1 MDSLQHKPSDI
12 SPPSH
17 PLRGLLIAQFFGAFN
32 DNAWKL
38 MVALLAIRQATAGM
52 APGPE
57 LETAAQTQTAL
68 TFIIFT
74 LPLVLLSLVGGTLAD
89 RLSKRTVIIAIK
101 VVEVLLMSAGTVALW
116 LNPAGGILPL
126 IVLCGMGVHSALF
139 APSKYGILP
148 ELIPHERL
156 AAGNGL
162 LEMWTFAAILT
173 GTAAGGFLL
182 QTAGDQLW
190 MAPLTLAA
198 LSVVGL
204 VAAFAVPHVSP
215 ARATGGVG
223 STIRVAWAAIQ
234 TERLLRLAIPGEIFF
249 WTIASL
255 FAQNI
260 LVYAKAVL
268 HLSDAMSGLPLTLLS
283 VGIGVGAILVG
294 RLSQNRIEY
303 GLIPLGAMGAS
314 IALSLLGGLTPPVG
328 RNVSDTG
335 TPRNLLLLHLRA
347 AERHSPMEIA
357 TRSAR
362 RRHLVLQHLRLHRN
376 SLGIARRRL
385 ARQCRF
391 LDEQHFPRH
400 RRSDHSRHAVGSLA
414 DARCVPAAVA
424 RHLDEHALSPPH
436 RRPGTCSPIRRSA
449 ARPEPYVVRRW
460 LLAHGQRRSAHTVR
474 GGCRLCRRTRCS
486 NG

>member
-12 SPPSH
+12 SPILH

-52 APGPE
+52 APGSE
-57 LETAAQTQTAL
+57 LEAAAQTQTAL

-74 LPLVLLSLVGGTLAD
+74 LPLVLLSLIGGTLAD

-101 VVEVLLMSAGTVALW
+101 VVEVLLMSAGTAALW
-116 LNPAGGILPL
+116 VNPVGGIFPL
-126 IVLCGMGVHSALF
+126 IVLCGMGAHSALF

-162 LEMWTFAAILT
+162 LEVWTFAAILA

-182 QTAGDQLW
+182 QSAGDQLW

-204 VAAFAVPHVSP
+204 VAAFAVPRVSP
-215 ARATGGVG
+215 ARTAGGIG
-223 STIRVAWAAIQ
+223 TTIRVAWAAIQ

-268 HLSDAMSGLPLTLLS
+268 QLSDAMSGLPLTLLS
-283 VGIGVGAILVG
+283 VGIGVGAMLVG

-303 GLIPLGAMGAS
+303 GLIPVGAVGAS
-314 IALSLLGGLTPPVG
+314 IALSLLGGLTPQLVG
-328 RNVSDTG
+328 
-335 TPRNLLLLHLRA
+335 
-347 AERHSPMEIA
+347 I
-357 TRSAR
+357 
-362 RRHLVLQHLRLHRN
+362 
-376 SLGIARRRL
+376 
-385 ARQCRF
+385 F
-391 LDEQHFPRH
+391 
-400 RRSDHSRHAVGSLA
+400 
-414 DARCVPAAVA
+414 
-424 RHLDEHALSPPH
+424 
-436 RRPGTCSPIRRSA
+436 
-449 ARPEPYVVRRW
+449 
-460 LLAHGQRRSAHTVR
+460 
-474 GGCRLCRRTRCS
+474 
-486 NG
+486 